1 MMEIKK
7 AIEGLEY
14 LAVALNEM
22 IEQGHQDAVE
32 LRSSCFM
39 GIKAL
44 REEMIRDDRG
54 IFACAEDSRELCS
67 MQFQN

>member
-1 MMEIKK
+1 MMEIEK

-22 IEQGHQDAVE
+22 IEQGHKDAEE
-32 LRSSCFM
+32 LRSSCFL

-44 REEMIRDDRG
+44 REEMKRNDRG
-54 IFACAEDSRELCS
+54 IFACAKDSRELCS
-67 MQFQN
+67 M

>member
-1 MMEIKK
+1 MMEIEK
-7 AIEGLEY
+7 AIEGLEF

-22 IEQGHQDAVE
+22 IEQGHENAVE

-44 REEMIRDDRG
+44 REEMKRNDRG

-67 MQFQN
+67 M